1 MNFSL
6 YIADVSADFT
16 APLSDVSVL
25 ERSNAEFTFE
35 LSKPVD
41 KVRWFLDNVELRP
54 KKQMEFVDDGKT
66 HKLIIRDV
74 EVTDEG
80 QISVLVGDKK
90 SSAAL
95 FVQKLSP
102 DFVKPLRDVTVKERG
117 VAEFISEVN
126 KEAIT
131 VKWFVQNKEIEED
144 EKYEIYA
151 EGRTHRLVVKDA
163 VLPDAGEIMARVEGK
178 TLKANLTVEG
188 KSFYPLHAGKFVL
201 C

>member
-54 KKQMEFVDDGKT
+54 NKQMEFVDDGKT

-95 FVQKLSP
+95 FVQELSP

-117 VAEFISEVN
+117 VAEFITEVN
-126 KEAIT
+126 KEGIT

-188 KSFYPLHAGKFVL
+188 KSFNPLHAGKFVL

>member
-54 KKQMEFVDDGKT
+54 NKQMEFVDDGKT

-80 QISVLVGDKK
+80 QISVLIGNKK

-95 FVQKLSP
+95 FVQELSP

-117 VAEFISEVN
+117 VAEFITEVN
-126 KEAIT
+126 KEGIT

-163 VLPDAGEIMARVEGK
+163 VFPDAGEIMARVEGK

-188 KSFYPLHAGKFVL
+188 KSFNPLHAGKFVL